1 MKLPL
6 WIKNKEGK
14 YAAFPYADRFTTFS
28 DGKCGVEAKHV
39 RYGDIRL
46 LKHTFIYDIED
57 ERFLLRE
64 TTSWWER
71 LILRAKILYFSPIRN
86 L

>member
-39 RYGDIRL
+39 RYSDLRL
-46 LKHTFIYDIED
+46 FWQHVFIYDIRND
-57 ERFLLRE
+57 RFLLRE
-64 TTSWWER
+64 TR
-71 LILRAKILYFSPIRN
+71 RKYKR
-86 L
+86 